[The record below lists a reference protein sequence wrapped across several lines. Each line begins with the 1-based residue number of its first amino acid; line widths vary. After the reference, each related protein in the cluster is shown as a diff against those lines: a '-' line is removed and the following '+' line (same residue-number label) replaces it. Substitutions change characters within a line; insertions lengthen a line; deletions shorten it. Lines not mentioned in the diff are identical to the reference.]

1 MFMRLTVVPAVLIG
15 ALLLPVVGCGYIG
28 GEKGVFRDR
37 AEDYKK
43 APETPPITVP
53 AGMDSAKLS
62 EIYVIPPVEDKF
74 LSQGKFEV
82 PQPVPLAAGAGPEV
96 VRIQKLGDESWILI
110 GVAPGQVWPQV
121 RNFMAAS
128 GMQIARADARA
139 GIMESNWLTVEG
151 QPLASRFQFRM
162 EQGVQRGT
170 SELHVLQMHQK
181 GSANEWPAASDDPAQ
196 AASMQQAIAQ
206 FLADSTDSAPVSMIA
221 EQGISAGGKITM
233 QQAPEGYTY
242 LRLELPFDRAWAS
255 LGRALEKSAF
265 EITDRDRSS
274 GIYYVRYV
282 GMAAKQEQGWWAS
295 LWSSDDAQL
304 LVGQVF
310 VVSMHT
316 LPEQVVTIRLRP
328 QDESIA
334 FDKREEQE
342 LLVMIKGNID

>member
-1 MFMRLTVVPAVLIG
+1 
-15 ALLLPVVGCGYIG
+15 
-28 GEKGVFRDR
+28 
-37 AEDYKK
+37 
-43 APETPPITVP
+43 
-53 AGMDSAKLS
+53 
-62 EIYVIPPVEDKF
+62 
-74 LSQGKFEV
+74 
-82 PQPVPLAAGAGPEV
+82 V

-121 RNFMAAS
+121 RNFMTAS

-170 SELHVLQMHQK
+170 SELHVLQMHRK
-181 GSANEWPAASDDPAQ
+181 GSASEWPATSDDPAQ
-196 AASMQQAIAQ
+196 AAAMQQAIAQ

-295 LWSSDDAQL
+295 LWNSDDAQL

-310 VVSMHT
+310 VVSMQT

-334 FDKREEQE
+334 LDKREEQE

>member
-1 MFMRLTVVPAVLIG
+1 MRLKIVQVVLIS
-15 ALLLPVVGCGYIG
+15 ALLLPGAGCGYLG
-28 GEKGVFRDR
+28 GDKGVFRDR

-53 AGMDSAKLS
+53 AGMDSAKLN

-121 RNFMAAS
+121 RNFMTAS
-128 GMQIARADARA
+128 GMQIARTDARA

-151 QPLASRFQFRM
+151 QPLTSRFQFRM

-170 SELHVLQMHQK
+170 SEMHVLQMHQK
-181 GSANEWPAASDDPAQ
+181 GNANEWPTTSDDPAQ
-196 AASMQQAIAQ
+196 AAAMLQAIAQ
-206 FLADSTDSAPVSMIA
+206 FLADSTDAAPVSMIA
-221 EQGISAGGKITM
+221 EQGISAGGKITL

-255 LGRALEKSAF
+255 LGRALEKSTF
-265 EITDRDRSS
+265 EITDRDRSG
-274 GIYYVRYV
+274 GIYYVRFL
-282 GMAAKQEQGWWAS
+282 GMAAKKEQGWWAS
-295 LWSSDDAQL
+295 LWNSDDAQL
-304 LVGQVF
+304 LVGQAF
-310 VVSMHT
+310 VVSMQT
-316 LPEQVVTIRLRP
+316 LPDQAVTIRLRP
-328 QDESIA
+328 HDESLA
-334 FDKREEQE
+334 LDKRQEQE
-342 LLVMIKGNID
+342 LLTMIKGNID